1 MSLTLRYMQ
10 PGDIPEVLE
19 IERVSFNPAWSARSY
34 AYEVSESTYS
44 HMVVLERQDDIPPA
58 SRWQRWLA
66 AVAGPADKQ
75 SQVIAYGGLWFI
87 AGEGHISTIASHPHM
102 RGQGFGEAVLAAMIH
117 RCLTLDADYLILE
130 VRVSNTVAQNLY
142 RKYGFVVTGVK
153 TNYYQSNNE
162 DAYEMRLQIAG
173 VENYPN
179 QFATGYDALLR
190 RLGIQDAYSMAEPP
204 FAQR

>member
-1 MSLTLRYMQ
+1 
-10 PGDIPEVLE
+10 
-19 IERVSFNPAWSARSY
+19 
-34 AYEVSESTYS
+34 
-44 HMVVLERQDDIPPA
+44 
-58 SRWQRWLA
+58 
-66 AVAGPADKQ
+66 
-75 SQVIAYGGLWFI
+75 
-87 AGEGHISTIASHPHM
+87 
-102 RGQGFGEAVLAAMIH
+102 VLAAMIH